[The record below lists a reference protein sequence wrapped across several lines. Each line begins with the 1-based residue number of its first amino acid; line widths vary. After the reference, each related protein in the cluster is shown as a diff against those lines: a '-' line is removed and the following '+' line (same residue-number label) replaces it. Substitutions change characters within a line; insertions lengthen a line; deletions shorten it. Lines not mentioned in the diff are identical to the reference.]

1 MLDATRLT
9 AEIPQTH
16 LSLCKT
22 LWAATV
28 RMLDVASPMPGGQ
41 ASDGADGRASGYH
54 NSSQAT
60 RRVTEIRWKFER
72 EKCAIDRSECG
83 RQ

>member
-1 MLDATRLT
+1 MLHATRLT

-28 RMLDVASPMPGGQ
+28 RVLDVASPMPGTTLLMLKVGGEWGV
-41 ASDGADGRASGYH
+41 SERRRLRASVPVITIHPG
-54 NSSQAT
+54 Q
-60 RRVTEIRWKFER
+60 R
-72 EKCAIDRSECG
+72 DG
-83 RQ
+83 